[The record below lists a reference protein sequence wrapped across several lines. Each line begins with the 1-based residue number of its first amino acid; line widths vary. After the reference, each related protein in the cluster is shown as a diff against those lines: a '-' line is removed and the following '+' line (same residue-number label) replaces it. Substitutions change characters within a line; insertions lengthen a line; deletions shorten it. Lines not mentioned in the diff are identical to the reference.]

1 MKADPDKTLVLEV
14 SDLLLR
20 LMALGKGVGST
31 ASAGEAVGVTLT
43 SEQLVDLAGQSPSEC
58 SFLVCQMGGPMLSS
72 V

>member
-1 MKADPDKTLVLEV
+1 MVLG
-14 SDLLLR
+14 R
-20 LMALGKGVGST
+20 GVGST